1 MYRIL
6 IVDDEKME
14 RDGVE
19 FLIRRRSLPVRI
31 RQAQNGQEALDMW
44 REEPDDIVFMD
55 IKMPVMNGIELCRSI
70 RESNGNTVLVVLS
83 AYGDFA
89 YTQKAIQIR
98 VDDYLLKPFD
108 PDRIREAL
116 RRCTAEPA
124 PAASAAP
131 PVLHRIAVNS
141 NRSTT
146 LLDTDEITYIET
158 DGIGRGCILH
168 TISGKSY
175 PDTTSLGEYESRLGE
190 QDFYRI
196 HKTCL
201 VHLRYIV
208 SIFPWTGNSFALRV
222 RSTDSVLPISRERVR
237 ELRRRLNI

>member
-1 MYRIL
+1 MAYPRHNVTIFLEIASLCMALICGCVLGWAMFGPETNYLVLTISGALFTAFLLITIALIL
-6 IVDDEKME
+6 
-14 RDGVE
+14 
-19 FLIRRRSLPVRI
+19 
-31 RQAQNGQEALDMW
+31 
-44 REEPDDIVFMD
+44 
-55 IKMPVMNGIELCRSI
+55 
-70 RESNGNTVLVVLS
+70 
-83 AYGDFA
+83 
-89 YTQKAIQIR
+89 
-98 VDDYLLKPFD
+98 D

-131 PVLHRIAVNS
+131 PVLHRIAVNN

>member
-1 MYRIL
+1 MRIAV
-6 IVDDEKME
+6 IDDEKYSRVALVRQIEGFLPHAEIFEAGSGAQAVELLEKHTFDILFLDIHLGDME
-14 RDGVE
+14 GTTIAA
-19 FLIRRRSLPVRI
+19 LARRLMPQAKIIFATAYSDYAVR
-31 RQAQNGQEALDMW
+31 A
-44 REEPDDIVFMD
+44 F
-55 IKMPVMNGIELCRSI
+55 ELR
-70 RESNGNTVLVVLS
+70 
-83 AYGDFA
+83 A
-89 YTQKAIQIR
+89 
-98 VDDYLLKPFD
+98 DDYLLK
-108 PDRIREAL
+108 
-116 RRCTAEPA
+116 

>member
-1 MYRIL
+1 MRA
-6 IVDDEKME
+6 
-14 RDGVE
+14 
-19 FLIRRRSLPVRI
+19 F
-31 RQAQNGQEALDMW
+31 
-44 REEPDDIVFMD
+44 
-55 IKMPVMNGIELCRSI
+55 ELR
-70 RESNGNTVLVVLS
+70 
-83 AYGDFA
+83 A
-89 YTQKAIQIR
+89 
-98 VDDYLLKPFD
+98 DDYLLKPFD

-116 RRCTAEPA
+116 KRCTAEPA
-124 PAASAAP
+124 PAVSAAP

-190 QDFYRI
+190 QDSYRI

-222 RSTDSVLPISRERVR
+222 RGTDSVLPISRERVR

>member
-1 MYRIL
+1 M
-6 IVDDEKME
+6 
-14 RDGVE
+14 
-19 FLIRRRSLPVRI
+19 
-31 RQAQNGQEALDMW
+31 
-44 REEPDDIVFMD
+44 
-55 IKMPVMNGIELCRSI
+55 
-70 RESNGNTVLVVLS
+70 
-83 AYGDFA
+83 
-89 YTQKAIQIR
+89 
-98 VDDYLLKPFD
+98 
-108 PDRIREAL
+108 
-116 RRCTAEPA
+116 
-124 PAASAAP
+124 
-131 PVLHRIAVNS
+131 
-141 NRSTT
+141 

>member
-1 MYRIL
+1 MRIAV
-6 IVDDEKME
+6 IDDEKYSRVALVRQIENFLPHAEIFEAGSGAQAVELLEKHTFDILFLDIHLGDME
-14 RDGVE
+14 GTTIAA
-19 FLIRRRSLPVRI
+19 LARR
-31 RQAQNGQEALDMW
+31 
-44 REEPDDIVFMD
+44 
-55 IKMPVMNGIELCRSI
+55 LCRRQRSSSP
-70 RESNGNTVLVVLS
+70 RPTPTMPCAAFELR
-83 AYGDFA
+83 A
-89 YTQKAIQIR
+89 
-98 VDDYLLKPFD
+98 DDYLLKPFN

-116 RRCTAEPA
+116 KRCTAEPS
-124 PAASAAP
+124 PAVSAAP

-208 SIFPWTGNSFALRV
+208 SIFPWTGNSFVLRV
-222 RSTDSVLPISRERVR
+222 RGTDSVLPISRE
-237 ELRRRLNI
+237 LRRRLNI

>member
-1 MYRIL
+1 MRIAV
-6 IVDDEKME
+6 IDDEKYSRVALVRQIEGFLPHAEIFEAGSGAQAVELLEKHTFDILFLDIHLGDME
-14 RDGVE
+14 GTTIAA
-19 FLIRRRSLPVRI
+19 LARRLMPQAKIIFATAYSDYAVR
-31 RQAQNGQEALDMW
+31 A
-44 REEPDDIVFMD
+44 F
-55 IKMPVMNGIELCRSI
+55 ELR
-70 RESNGNTVLVVLS
+70 
-83 AYGDFA
+83 A
-89 YTQKAIQIR
+89 
-98 VDDYLLKPFD
+98 DDYLLK
-108 PDRIREAL
+108 
-116 RRCTAEPA
+116 PA

-131 PVLHRIAVNS
+131 PVLHRIAVNN

-222 RSTDSVLPISRERVR
+222 HSTDSVLPISRERVR

>member
-1 MYRIL
+1 MRIAV
-6 IVDDEKME
+6 IDDEKYSRVALVRQIESFLPHAEIAEAGSGAQAVELLEKHSFDVLFIDIHLGDME
-14 RDGVE
+14 GTVIAS
-19 FLIRRRSLPVRI
+19 LARRLMPQAKIIFATAFSEYAVR
-31 RQAQNGQEALDMW
+31 A
-44 REEPDDIVFMD
+44 F
-55 IKMPVMNGIELCRSI
+55 ELR
-70 RESNGNTVLVVLS
+70 
-83 AYGDFA
+83 A
-89 YTQKAIQIR
+89 
-98 VDDYLLKPFD
+98 DDYILKPFD
-108 PDRIREAL
+108 PERIHKAL
-116 RRCTAEPA
+116 ERCIETAPALSPA
-124 PAASAAP
+124 P
-131 PVLHRIAVNS
+131 LHRIAVNS

>member
-1 MYRIL
+1 MRIAV
-6 IVDDEKME
+6 IDDEKYSRVALVRQIEGFLPHAEIFEAGSGAQAVELLEKHTFDILFLDIHLGDME
-14 RDGVE
+14 GTTIAA
-19 FLIRRRSLPVRI
+19 LARRLMPQAKIIFATAYSDYAVR
-31 RQAQNGQEALDMW
+31 A
-44 REEPDDIVFMD
+44 F
-55 IKMPVMNGIELCRSI
+55 ELR
-70 RESNGNTVLVVLS
+70 
-83 AYGDFA
+83 A
-89 YTQKAIQIR
+89 
-98 VDDYLLKPFD
+98 DDYLLKPFD

-146 LLDTDEITYIET
+146 L
-158 DGIGRGCILH
+158 LH

>member
-1 MYRIL
+1 MPQAKIIFATAYS
-6 IVDDEKME
+6 DYA
-14 RDGVE
+14 
-19 FLIRRRSLPVRI
+19 VR
-31 RQAQNGQEALDMW
+31 A
-44 REEPDDIVFMD
+44 F
-55 IKMPVMNGIELCRSI
+55 ELR
-70 RESNGNTVLVVLS
+70 
-83 AYGDFA
+83 A
-89 YTQKAIQIR
+89 
-98 VDDYLLKPFD
+98 DDYLLKPFD

-116 RRCTAEPA
+116 KRCTAEPA
-124 PAASAAP
+124 SAVSAAP

-222 RSTDSVLPISRERVR
+222 RGTDSVLPISRERVR

>member
-1 MYRIL
+1 MPQAKIIFATVYS
-6 IVDDEKME
+6 DYA
-14 RDGVE
+14 
-19 FLIRRRSLPVRI
+19 VR
-31 RQAQNGQEALDMW
+31 A
-44 REEPDDIVFMD
+44 F
-55 IKMPVMNGIELCRSI
+55 ELR
-70 RESNGNTVLVVLS
+70 
-83 AYGDFA
+83 A
-89 YTQKAIQIR
+89 
-98 VDDYLLKPFD
+98 DDYLLKPFD

-116 RRCTAEPA
+116 KRCTAEPA
-124 PAASAAP
+124 PAVSAAP

-208 SIFPWTGNSFALRV
+208 SIFPWTGNSFVLRV
-222 RSTDSVLPISRERVR
+222 RGTDPVLPISR

>member
-1 MYRIL
+1 MRA
-6 IVDDEKME
+6 
-14 RDGVE
+14 
-19 FLIRRRSLPVRI
+19 F
-31 RQAQNGQEALDMW
+31 
-44 REEPDDIVFMD
+44 
-55 IKMPVMNGIELCRSI
+55 ELR
-70 RESNGNTVLVVLS
+70 
-83 AYGDFA
+83 A
-89 YTQKAIQIR
+89 
-98 VDDYLLKPFD
+98 DDYLLKPFD

>member
-1 MYRIL
+1 MRIAV
-6 IVDDEKME
+6 IDDEKYSRVALVRQIENFLPHAEIFEAGSGAQAVELLEKHTFDILFLDIHLGDME
-14 RDGVE
+14 GTTIAA
-19 FLIRRRSLPVRI
+19 LARR
-31 RQAQNGQEALDMW
+31 
-44 REEPDDIVFMD
+44 
-55 IKMPVMNGIELCRSI
+55 LCRRQRSSSP
-70 RESNGNTVLVVLS
+70 RPTPTMPCAPLS
-83 AYGDFA
+83 CARTTTCSFN
-89 YTQKAIQIR
+89 
-98 VDDYLLKPFD
+98 

-116 RRCTAEPA
+116 KRCTAEPS
-124 PAASAAP
+124 PAVSAAP

-208 SIFPWTGNSFALRV
+208 SIFPWTGNSFVLRV
-222 RSTDSVLPISRERVR
+222 RGTDSVLPISRE
-237 ELRRRLNI
+237 LRRRLNI

>member
-1 MYRIL
+1 MRIAV
-6 IVDDEKME
+6 IDDEKYSRVALVRQIENFLPHAEIFEAGSGAQAVELLEKHTFDILFLDIHLGDME
-14 RDGVE
+14 GTTIAA
-19 FLIRRRSLPVRI
+19 LARR
-31 RQAQNGQEALDMW
+31 
-44 REEPDDIVFMD
+44 
-55 IKMPVMNGIELCRSI
+55 LCRRQRSSSP
-70 RESNGNTVLVVLS
+70 RPTPTMPCAAFELR
-83 AYGDFA
+83 A
-89 YTQKAIQIR
+89 
-98 VDDYLLKPFD
+98 DDYLLKPFN

-116 RRCTAEPA
+116 KRCTAEPS
-124 PAASAAP
+124 PAVSAAP

-222 RSTDSVLPISRERVR
+222 RGTDSVLPISRERVR
-237 ELRRRLNI
+237 ELRRWLNI

>member
-98 VDDYLLKPFD
+98 VDDYLLKPVSIEEFD
-108 PDRIREAL
+108 NVLDNAMDLVRQRRSREV
-116 RRCTAEPA
+116 ENSPPA
-124 PAASAAP
+124 SLSEYRQDKQVADSLGP
-131 PVLHRIAVNS
+131 
-141 NRSTT
+141 T
-146 LLDTDEITYIET
+146 
-158 DGIGRGCILH
+158 GRPQ
-168 TISGKSY
+168 SGKENNCRGHS
-175 PDTTSLGEYESRLGE
+175 SGGGALCGKHRLGMG
-190 QDFYRI
+190 R
-196 HKTCL
+196 
-201 VHLRYIV
+201 
-208 SIFPWTGNSFALRV
+208 
-222 RSTDSVLPISRERVR
+222 LPGGFISWISQ
-237 ELRRRLNI
+237 RLL

>member
-1 MYRIL
+1 MRIAV
-6 IVDDEKME
+6 IDDEKYSRVALVRQIENFLPHAEIFEAGSGAQAVELLEKHTFDILFLDIHLGDME
-14 RDGVE
+14 GTTIAA
-19 FLIRRRSLPVRI
+19 LARRLMPQTKIIFATAYSDYAVR
-31 RQAQNGQEALDMW
+31 A
-44 REEPDDIVFMD
+44 F
-55 IKMPVMNGIELCRSI
+55 ELR
-70 RESNGNTVLVVLS
+70 
-83 AYGDFA
+83 A
-89 YTQKAIQIR
+89 
-98 VDDYLLKPFD
+98 DDYLLKPFD

-116 RRCTAEPA
+116 K
-124 PAASAAP
+124 
-131 PVLHRIAVNS
+131 
-141 NRSTT
+141 RSTT

-208 SIFPWTGNSFALRV
+208 SIFPWTGNSFVLRV
-222 RSTDSVLPISRERVR
+222 RGTDPVLPISR

>member
-1 MYRIL
+1 MRIAV
-6 IVDDEKME
+6 IDDEKYSRVALVRQIENFLPHAEIFEAGSGAQAVELLEKHTFDILFLDIHLGDME
-14 RDGVE
+14 GTTIAA
-19 FLIRRRSLPVRI
+19 LARR
-31 RQAQNGQEALDMW
+31 
-44 REEPDDIVFMD
+44 
-55 IKMPVMNGIELCRSI
+55 LCRRQRSSSP
-70 RESNGNTVLVVLS
+70 RPTPTMPCAAFELR
-83 AYGDFA
+83 A
-89 YTQKAIQIR
+89 
-98 VDDYLLKPFD
+98 DDYLLKPFN

-116 RRCTAEPA
+116 KRCTAEPS
-124 PAASAAP
+124 PAVSAAP

-208 SIFPWTGNSFALRV
+208 SIFPWTGNSFVLRV
-222 RSTDSVLPISRERVR
+222 RGTDSVLPISRERVR

>member
-1 MYRIL
+1 MPQAKIIFATAYS
-6 IVDDEKME
+6 DYA
-14 RDGVE
+14 
-19 FLIRRRSLPVRI
+19 VR
-31 RQAQNGQEALDMW
+31 A
-44 REEPDDIVFMD
+44 F
-55 IKMPVMNGIELCRSI
+55 ELR
-70 RESNGNTVLVVLS
+70 
-83 AYGDFA
+83 A
-89 YTQKAIQIR
+89 
-98 VDDYLLKPFD
+98 DDYLLKPFD

-116 RRCTAEPA
+116 KRCTAEPA
-124 PAASAAP
+124 PAVSAAP

-196 HKTCL
+196 HKTCF

-222 RSTDSVLPISRERVR
+222 RGTDSVLPISRE
-237 ELRRRLNI
+237 LRRRLNI